1 MLPEDCSKNLLTARL
16 AEELENWNLSYKTE
30 TILKDLST
38 YKVEEYIYISSFKR
52 KNNLTYKQAVNILNM
67 FLKKNI
73 LKEVFVV
80 SFQGRWIGEYYTISE
95 IPRKLYDEETGIDVE
110 ISEENIFTCFEVVK
124 NVN

>member
-1 MLPEDCSKNLLTARL
+1 MQPEDCSKNLLTARL
-16 AEELENWNLSYKTE
+16 AKELENWNLSCKTE
-30 TILKDLST
+30 TILNDLST

-95 IPRKLYDEETGIDVE
+95 IPRELYDEETGIDVE
-110 ISEENIFTCFEVVK
+110 ISEEHIFTCFEVVK
-124 NVN
+124 NVY

>member
-1 MLPEDCSKNLLTARL
+1 LN
-16 AEELENWNLSYKTE
+16 
-30 TILKDLST
+30 DLST

-95 IPRKLYDEETGIDVE
+95 IPRELYDEETGIDVE
-110 ISEENIFTCFEVVK
+110 ISEEHIFTCFEVVK
-124 NVN
+124 NVY